1 MGGNLGVLESLI
13 VYSLSAILLFSPYR
27 DFVMYAARHAARTT
41 STVTSARC
49 SYNLVAQLC
58 LFIPVVQLPCLIKS
72 RMSYVDI
79 GWPCGVVLLS
89 LMAFYFGTGCEP
101 VGLAVSFA
109 RLLRCTAPGRISFS
123 LHSFRVDYRYW
134 VRKWA
139 ICTCFFLH
147 GLYATRVTLTTG
159 MRGSVAG

>member
-27 DFVMYAARHAARTT
+27 DFVVYAARRAARMA
-41 STVTSARC
+41 STATSARC

-101 VGLAVSFA
+101 VGISVFLCALAPLHRPGRIGFSFHSLRVGPRRLFA
-109 RLLRCTAPGRISFS
+109 RLFRCPG
-123 LHSFRVDYRYW
+123 
-134 VRKWA
+134 
-139 ICTCFFLH
+139 
-147 GLYATRVTLTTG
+147 
-159 MRGSVAG
+159 